1 MLNEQILLKSGE
13 IALKG
18 LNRHTFE
25 DALIRNAKHALTPV
39 GDFRFSKAQST
50 IYAEPKSECDLDW
63 AVDRLSRV
71 FGFSA
76 LCRALVVEKDFEI
89 IRNAAVSYLSEQ
101 LLTARTFK
109 VVAKRSDKK
118 FAMNSPEICRELGGY
133 ILEKFPH
140 LTVDVNNPETTV
152 VVEIR
157 DFGAYIHPNQLA
169 GAGGM
174 PVGTGG
180 RAALLLSGGIDSP
193 VAGYMMSKRGVKII
207 GVHFAS
213 PPYTSERS
221 LQKVRTLCEKME
233 PYCGRI
239 WLHVVPFTTIQE
251 QIREHCPED
260 LFTLVMRRFMMEI
273 AERIALREEC
283 SALITGESVG
293 QVASQTLPALAC
305 TEAAVK
311 TLPILRPVIGMDK
324 EEIITISRKID
335 TFETSVLPYDD
346 CCTVFTPKH
355 PKTKPQLE
363 QLLRAEQSFD
373 REALITAALEGTV
386 KEKSWIK

>member
-1 MLNEQILLKSGE
+1 MPNEQILLKTGE

-25 DALIRNAKHALTPV
+25 DALIRNAKHVIAPV

-50 IYAEPKSECDLDW
+50 IYAEPKGEADLDW

-76 LCRALVVEKDFEI
+76 LCRALVVEKDYDTI
-89 IRNAAVSYLSEQ
+89 CKGAVEYLREQ
-101 LLTARTFK
+101 LEAAATFK
-109 VVAKRSDKK
+109 VTAKRSDKK
-118 FAMNSPEICRELGGY
+118 FPMNSPEICRELGGY
-133 ILEKFPH
+133 ILDKFPH
-140 LTVDVNNPETTV
+140 LTVDVNKPEVNV
-152 VVEIR
+152 VVEVR
-157 DFGAYIHPNQLA
+157 DFGAYIHTEQLP

-193 VAGYMMSKRGVKII
+193 VAGYMMAKRGVKVI

-213 PPYTSERS
+213 PPYTSEHS
-221 LQKVRTLCEKME
+221 LEKVRTLAEKMV

-239 WLHVVPFTTIQE
+239 ILYVVPFTKIQE

-260 LFTLVMRRFMMEI
+260 LSTLVMRRFMMEI
-273 AERIALREEC
+273 AERIAIKEDC
-283 SALITGESVG
+283 GALITGESVG

-311 TLPILRPVIGMDK
+311 TLPVLRPVIGMDK
-324 EEIITISRKID
+324 EEIIAISRRID

-363 QLLRAEQSFD
+363 QLLRAEKNLD
-373 REALITAALEGTV
+373 REALIAAAVEEAV
-386 KEKSWIK
+386 FEKIV